1 MGRMA
6 AELAQS
12 VQPLAAEWVGR
23 TLGRYELRAVLGR
36 GAMGYVYEAFDKDL
50 QRTVAIKLLPRKIDP
65 ERVSVGLKMFL
76 QEARVA
82 ARLQHPNI
90 VTVYEV
96 GEEDGTYF
104 FAMERVR
111 GATLTKL
118 IDQRGPLPA
127 NQACYVIAHA
137 AAALAAGHA
146 QGVIHR
152 DVKPGN
158 IMLDTGGHV
167 KVTDFG
173 LAQVK
178 ALEGAPELAG
188 HPLGTPGWISPEVA
202 RGEEATPAS
211 DIYGLGLTLY
221 YILTGKRLI
230 HAGTRSGMVR
240 MQRAAKSV
248 RREELPES
256 WPPRLRDIVVQ
267 CLQAEAKDRYQSAD
281 ALAGELLRALAPDES
296 DATVVLGSGTE
307 ARPDIVPPVVSWI
320 VLIVLLAIVAAL
332 AILWHWFR
340 P

>member
-1 MGRMA
+1 
-6 AELAQS
+6 
-12 VQPLAAEWVGR
+12 
-23 TLGRYELRAVLGR
+23 
-36 GAMGYVYEAFDKDL
+36 
-50 QRTVAIKLLPRKIDP
+50 
-65 ERVSVGLKMFL
+65 
-76 QEARVA
+76 
-82 ARLQHPNI
+82 
-90 VTVYEV
+90 
-96 GEEDGTYF
+96 
-104 FAMERVR
+104 
-111 GATLTKL
+111 LTKL

-178 ALEGAPELAG
+178 ALEGLPELTG
-188 HPLGTPGWISPEVA
+188 RPLGTPGWISPEAA

-267 CLQAEAKDRYQSAD
+267 CLQAEPKDRYQSAD
-281 ALAGELLRALAPDES
+281 ALAGELLRALAADES

-307 ARPDIVPPVVSWI
+307 ARPDIVPPVVSW
-320 VLIVLLAIVAAL
+320 VVLLILLGLVAAL
-332 AILWHWFR
+332 AVLWHWFR